1 VVVVVARRWSAL
13 FGAPPMVVANNG
25 RGQTGA
31 DRRKARA
38 VSKQQR
44 GEIELRGKMLGGGG
58 REGGDGEEEEE
69 EEEE

>member
-1 VVVVVARRWSAL
+1 
-13 FGAPPMVVANNG
+13 MVVANNG